1 MFPAQVYRIMI
12 GCPGDVE
19 EEVSIAQVVIRR
31 WTGLHAEQ
39 SGVVL
44 LPLHWSTDSYP
55 VQGDHPQTLLNGQ
68 LASRSDML
76 IGIFGSRIG
85 SPTDRA
91 KSGTIEEI
99 EEHIKAG
106 KPVMLFFRR
115 FNDISRASANDIG
128 ELEVFKNEM
137 KRQGL
142 YKEYD
147 TANDFE
153 KTLTDAL
160 ELFLADHWLK
170 DASATQKTNDAT
182 TATVPFSDKEKE
194 VLKNW
199 TASDHPY
206 AHYSRYKGG
215 TLFSFGDEQIDVTN
229 GRELVRWKDFFSR
242 LEDAGFIEID
252 RYNQQG
258 NPVYQPRQAAYD
270 YIDSFEKQ

>member
-1 MFPAQVYRIMI
+1 
-12 GCPGDVE
+12 
-19 EEVSIAQVVIRR
+19 
-31 WTGLHAEQ
+31 
-39 SGVVL
+39 
-44 LPLHWSTDSYP
+44 
-55 VQGDHPQTLLNGQ
+55 
-68 LASRSDML
+68 ML

-170 DASATQKTNDAT
+170 DN
-182 TATVPFSDKEKE
+182 
-194 VLKNW
+194 
-199 TASDHPY
+199 
-206 AHYSRYKGG
+206 GG
-215 TLFSFGDEQIDVTN
+215 TLFSFGDKQIDVTN

-258 NPVYQPRQAAYD
+258 NPVYQLRQAAYD
-270 YIDSFEKQ
+270 YIDTFEKQ